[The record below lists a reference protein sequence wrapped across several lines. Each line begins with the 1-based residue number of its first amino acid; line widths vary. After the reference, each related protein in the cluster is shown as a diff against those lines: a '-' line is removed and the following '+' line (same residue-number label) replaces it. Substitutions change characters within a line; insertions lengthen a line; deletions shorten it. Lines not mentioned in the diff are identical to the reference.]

1 MTGRNFDY
9 CHDQKWLLPKPS
21 SICYYV
27 CVCVSV
33 PLSQQETAAEPSAVQ
48 PSNGGCTKVQ
58 LNVFAPL
65 LFSNPVQVRL
75 ERMASSVGGSILKWT
90 ESVDRRVMRMDSSYN
105 RSQV

>member
-1 MTGRNFDY
+1 MVVT
-9 CHDQKWLLPKPS
+9 WPKPL
-21 SICYYV
+21 SICY

-33 PLSQQETAAEPSAVQ
+33 HLSQQETAAESPAVQ
-48 PSNGGCTKVQ
+48 PSNGGCKKVQ

-90 ESVDRRVMRMDSSYN
+90 ESVDERQ
-105 RSQV
+105 RSNENG